1 MEIVNTETAQSTRG
15 STEDRLKE
23 LETNFCILMNAVD
36 DVERSTKVLSHNF
49 AIFEEELRPKCNI
62 WSKSALANHER
73 KQHGNLKISVHIASN
88 QEVVHDFDV
97 IMYIF
102 AIRKSSN
109 GWLAS

>member
-62 WSKSALANHER
+62 CEQNFPSK
-73 KQHGNLKISVHIASN
+73 IC
-88 QEVVHDFDV
+88 
-97 IMYIF
+97 
-102 AIRKSSN
+102 N
-109 GWLAS
+109 G